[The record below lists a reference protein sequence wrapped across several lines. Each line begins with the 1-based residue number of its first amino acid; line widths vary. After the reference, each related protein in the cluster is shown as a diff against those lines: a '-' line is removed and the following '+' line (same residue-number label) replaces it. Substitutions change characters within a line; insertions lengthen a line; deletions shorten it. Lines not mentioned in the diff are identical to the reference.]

1 MLNSTWPIIG
11 FNIFVLAMLALDLY
25 LHRDNKEV
33 SLRHALGWSAFWV
46 GYAIIFNAIIY
57 FFWEAINP
65 ASLLTNQEAAL
76 AFTTGYLIEKSL
88 SIDNLFVFAMI
99 FSAFAVP
106 RAYQHK
112 VLFYGVVGALI
123 MRGIMIVAGSALI
136 AKYHWLL
143 YVFGVLLIL
152 SGVKMVFFKAD
163 AGLNNNRLIQA
174 LSKRLP
180 MTDDFRGAA
189 FWVYEHG
196 RRLATPLLLVVI
208 IVELTDLMFAIDS
221 IPAIF
226 SVTTDPFLVY
236 TANVMALLGLRS
248 LFFVLESLMER
259 FRYLHY
265 GLACMLGF
273 VGVKMLLLD
282 TAWAIPTPV
291 SLLVIVFVLMTSI
304 ICSLYRRPD
313 APPVMALPNIMQ
325 PMPEKTIN

>member
-1 MLNSTWPIIG
+1 MLNNTWSIIG

-46 GYAIIFNAIIY
+46 GCAVIFNLIVY

-65 ASLLTNQEAAL
+65 GSLLTNQEAAL

-112 VLFYGVVGALI
+112 VLFYGVIGALV
-123 MRGIMIVAGSALI
+123 MRGIMIVVGSALI
-136 AKYHWLL
+136 AQYHWLL

-152 SGVKMVFFKAD
+152 SALKMAFFKPSQD
-163 AGLNNNRLIQA
+163 IGDNRLIRS
-174 LSKRLP
+174 LSSRLP

-189 FWVYEHG
+189 FWIRENG
-196 RRLATPLLLVVI
+196 RLLATPLLLVVI
-208 IVELTDLMFAIDS
+208 VVELSDLMFAIDS

-226 SVTTDPFLVY
+226 AVTIDPFLVY

-259 FRYLHY
+259 FKYLHY
-265 GLACMLGF
+265 GLAGMLGF
-273 VGVKMLLLD
+273 VGIKMLLLD
-282 TAWAIPTPV
+282 TAWSIPTPV
-291 SLLVIVFVLMTSI
+291 SLMVIVCVLTISI
-304 ICSLYRRPD
+304 VCSLYRQPKTM
-313 APPVMALPNIMQ
+313 PVIALPQIMA
-325 PMPEKTIN
+325 PIPGKSAH

>member
-46 GYAIIFNAIIY
+46 GCAIIFNVIIY

-76 AFTTGYLIEKSL
+76 AFTAGYLIEKSL

-152 SGVKMVFFKAD
+152 SALKMAFFKPSQD
-163 AGLNNNRLIQA
+163 IGDNRLIRS
-174 LSKRLP
+174 LSSRLP
-180 MTDDFRGAA
+180 MTDDFRDAA
-189 FWVYEHG
+189 FWVRENG
-196 RRLATPLLLVVI
+196 RLLATPLLLVVI
-208 IVELTDLMFAIDS
+208 VVELSDLMFAIDS

-273 VGVKMLLLD
+273 VGIKMLLLD

-291 SLLVIVFVLMTSI
+291 SLLVIIAVLMTSI
-304 ICSLYRRPD
+304 ICSMYRRPD
-313 APPVMALPNIMQ
+313 ALPVMALPNIMQ

>member
-46 GYAIIFNAIIY
+46 GCAIIFNVIIY

-76 AFTTGYLIEKSL
+76 AFTAGYLIEKSL

-123 MRGIMIVAGSALI
+123 MRGIMIIAGSALI

-152 SGVKMVFFKAD
+152 SGVKMAFFKAD
-163 AGLNNNRLIQA
+163 ANLNNNRLIQA

-273 VGVKMLLLD
+273 VGIKMLLLD
-282 TAWAIPTPV
+282 SAWAIPTPV
-291 SLLVIVFVLMTSI
+291 SLLVIIAVLMTSI

-313 APPVMALPNIMQ
+313 ALPVMALPNIIR
-325 PMPEKTIN
+325 PMPEKTIH